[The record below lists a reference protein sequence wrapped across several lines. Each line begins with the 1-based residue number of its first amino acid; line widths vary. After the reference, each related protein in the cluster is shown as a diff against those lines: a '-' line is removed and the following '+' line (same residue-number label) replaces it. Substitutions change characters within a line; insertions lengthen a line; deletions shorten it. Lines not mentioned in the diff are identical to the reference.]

1 MAVEVLSSENS
12 ENLQFDG
19 LTDVCVELGVRLG
32 NSIFANHEKG
42 RLDMKKKAEEISKKY
57 DFFDDQDD
65 KKDVKIKSDTDID
78 DIEAIPY
85 SSPKWQND
93 IDDIGRSPYASPK
106 RENDIDDIE
115 TIPYASLKTENTLM
129 IRKQSPMLPQE
140 GKMKLKLTKKY
151 RKNQNLK
158 LQLRLKNKLQRERE
172 KNLSKVN
179 WNKKRY

>member
-1 MAVEVLSSENS
+1 MYKNLAVEVLSSENF

-32 NSIFANHEKG
+32 NSIFVNHEKG

-65 KKDVKIKSDTDID
+65 KKDVKIKSDTEID

-115 TIPYASLKTENTLM
+115 TIPCASLKKENDIDDTET
-129 IRKQSPMLPQE
+129 IAYVSPRRE
-140 GKMKLKLTKKY
+140 SEDEVEEKIYKELKLETAA
-151 RKNQNLK
+151 
-158 LQLRLKNKLQRERE
+158 EIE
-172 KNLSKVN
+172 K
-179 WNKKRY
+179 